1 MNFELGSPGFTRRR
15 FLRLAAAA
23 LPAGMARGEEHQ
35 GSGRLLD
42 FKITGDFGTASA
54 ADIRAVLHSAG
65 NEIWKHCPDTRWQ
78 TRGFFIFPNEGSP
91 ITLFDHTADQ
101 RVAIG
106 LNCRDTYWAQFA
118 YQFAH
123 EFLHA
128 LAGHS
133 NDWRLPRIKGKKPNH
148 WLEESLCEAASLFAL
163 RAMAESWKTE
173 PPYPNWK
180 DFAGALHG
188 YAEERMKATRKEF
201 PDDKDFLRWFQ
212 SEEPSLRE
220 NATQREKNNRIAL
233 HLLPLFEKEP
243 AGWEAMAYSNL
254 GERGPD
260 ASLADHFR
268 IWREQAPER
277 LRPFVGKIAAIFGH
291 DSGSRGG

>member
-1 MNFELGSPGFTRRR
+1 MMPHLSTRRH
-15 FLRLAAAA
+15 FLRLAAAVIPTC
-23 LPAGMARGEEHQ
+23 LVKGEELQ
-35 GSGRLLD
+35 GAGRILD
-42 FKITGDFGTASA
+42 FKISGDFGTGSE
-54 ADIRAVLHSAG
+54 ADIRAVIHSAAS
-65 NEIWKHCPDTRWQ
+65 EIWKHCPATRWQ
-78 TRGFFIFPNEGSP
+78 TRGFFIFHNEGSP

-106 LNCRDTYWAQFA
+106 LNCRDTFWAQYA

-133 NDWRLPRIKGKKPNH
+133 NDWRKTQLKGKKPNH
-148 WLEESLCEAASLFAL
+148 WLEESLCEVASLFAL
-163 RAMAESWKTE
+163 RAMAESWKTA

-180 DFAGALHG
+180 DFGDALHR
-188 YAEERMKATRKEF
+188 YAEDRMEATRKEF
-201 PDDKDFLRWFQ
+201 PDDGAKDFHRWFR
-212 SEEPSLRE
+212 SEEKSLRE

-233 HLLPLFEKEP
+233 RLLPLFEREP
-243 AGWEAMAYSNL
+243 AGWESMTFFNL

-260 ASLADHFR
+260 TTLAEHFR
-268 IWREQAPER
+268 IWREQAPDR
-277 LRPFVGKIAAIFGH
+277 LRPFVGKIAGIFGH

>member
-1 MNFELGSPGFTRRR
+1 MMQHPATRRH

-23 LPAGMARGEEHQ
+23 LPARLVKGEEPQ
-35 GSGRLLD
+35 GAGRALD
-42 FKITGDFGTASA
+42 FKISGDFGTASE
-54 ADIRAVLHSAG
+54 ADIRAVIHSAAT
-65 NEIWKHCPDTRWQ
+65 EIWKHCPATRWQ

-106 LNCRDTYWAQFA
+106 LNCRDTFWAQYA

-133 NDWRLPRIKGKKPNH
+133 NDWRKPRLKASKPNH
-148 WLEESLCEAASLFAL
+148 WLEESLCEVASLFAL
-163 RAMAESWKTE
+163 RAMAKSWKTE

-180 DFAGALHG
+180 DFGDALHR
-188 YAEERMKATRKEF
+188 YAGDRMEATRKEF
-201 PDDKDFLRWFQ
+201 ADDDFFQWFRG
-212 SEEPSLRE
+212 EEKSLRE

-233 HLLPLFEKEP
+233 RLLPLFEKEP
-243 AGWEAMAYSNL
+243 AGWEAMTSFNL
-254 GERGPD
+254 GERGPETTR
-260 ASLADHFR
+260 SEHFR
-268 IWREQAPER
+268 IWQKETPEK
-277 LRPFVGKIAAIFGH
+277 LRPFIAKIDGIFE
-291 DSGSRGG
+291 DDTAR

>member
-1 MNFELGSPGFTRRR
+1 MLHASSRRH

-23 LPAGMARGEEHQ
+23 IPASLVKADEPRGA
-35 GSGRLLD
+35 GRNLD
-42 FKITGDFGTASA
+42 FKISGDFGTASA
-54 ADIRAVLHSAG
+54 ADIRAVINSAAT
-65 NEIWKHCPDTRWQ
+65 EIWKHCPDTRWQ

-106 LNCRDTYWAQFA
+106 LNCRDSFWAQYA

-133 NDWRLPRIKGKKPNH
+133 NDRRKRRLIGKKPNH

-163 RAMAESWKTE
+163 RSMAKSWKTE
-173 PPYPNWK
+173 PPYPNWR
-180 DFAGALHG
+180 DFADALHR
-188 YAEERMKATRKEF
+188 YAEERMTATRKEF
-201 PDDKDFLRWFQ
+201 PDDKDFLRWFDG
-212 SEEPSLRE
+212 EEKSLRE

-233 HLLPLFEKEP
+233 RLLPLFEKDP
-243 AGWEAMAYSNL
+243 AGWEAVTYFNL

-260 ASLADHFR
+260 TTLTEHFR
-268 IWREQAPER
+268 IWQEETPEKF
-277 LRPFVGKIAAIFGH
+277 RPFVVKIAGIFEG
-291 DSGSRGG
+291 DERS